1 LFFISRVILDSSFQ
15 TPQEFLGW
23 LKQGLKASD
32 LPTAAIKKRTIK
44 KRESLPSIVDHRIF
58 LPPVKDQKQCGA
70 CWAFS
75 AISTIEYQYNKAKA
89 PFFRSFS
96 EQQLVDCVYPRS
108 GCTGGFPAT
117 GMHYLN
123 KLNLLNKY

>member
-1 LFFISRVILDSSFQ
+1 MI
-15 TPQEFLGW
+15 
-23 LKQGLKASD
+23 
-32 LPTAAIKKRTIK
+32 IKRA
-44 KRESLPSIVDHRIF
+44 SLPSRVDYRRY
-58 LPPVKDQKQCGA
+58 LPPVKDQQQCGS

-75 AISTIEYQYNKAKA
+75 AIAPLEYLYNKAKA
-89 PFFRSFS
+89 PLIQSFS